1 MSHFSLCLCHRLLVL
16 LSLTHFLWFQELTI
30 VLDELEGK
38 QKTLYTLLQNIVG
51 ELKAKR
57 ARLERSSTLRR
68 ERELYVY
75 FHLDPRL
82 LSKAVKD
89 MEARAAV
96 M

>member
-1 MSHFSLCLCHRLLVL
+1 M
-16 LSLTHFLWFQELTI
+16 TI

-38 QKTLYTLLQNIVG
+38 QKTLYMLLQNMVG
-51 ELKAKR
+51 DLKTKR
-57 ARLERSSTLRR
+57 ARLERSATLRR
-68 ERELYVY
+68 ERELYVC

-82 LSKAVKD
+82 LCKAVKD